1 MKALLA
7 TAGTALALDAIWLT
21 LRNSYHQSLFKSIQ
35 HSPLQAKII
44 PAILIYILIPV
55 AIYVGAVKPS
65 TSVQESMKQGALIGF
80 FLYAFY
86 DLTNYATLKTWS
98 TRVTVLDIIWG
109 TFLTGSASLVGFWV
123 TQALLGKAS

>member
-7 TAGTALALDAIWLT
+7 TAGTALALDAVWLT
-21 LRNSYHQSLFKSIQ
+21 LRNSYHQSLFNSIQ
-35 HSPLQAKII
+35 HSSLQAKII

-65 TSVQESMKQGALIGF
+65 ASVHEGMKRGALIGF

-86 DLTNYATLKTWS
+86 DLTNYATFTNWTLQMTL
-98 TRVTVLDIIWG
+98 TDILWG
-109 TFLTGSASLVGFWV
+109 TFLCTIAAGVGAYV
-123 TQALLGKAS
+123 KK

>member
-7 TAGTALALDAIWLT
+7 TAGTALALDGVWLT

-35 HSPLQAKII
+35 HSAIQAKII

-55 AIYVGAVKPS
+55 AIYVGAVEPS
-65 TSVQESMKQGALIGF
+65 TSVHDGMKRGALIGF

-86 DLTNYATLKTWS
+86 DLTNYATFTNWTLQMTL
-98 TRVTVLDIIWG
+98 TDILWG
-109 TFLTGSASLVGFWV
+109 TFLCTIAAGVGAYV
-123 TQALLGKAS
+123 KK